1 MSTYENFTRDEELK
15 LGNAGVSDLAFN
27 YEPICQAMSW
37 SELEVT
43 EEVYEA
49 AESFCVCITDATN
62 QLYEP
67 NEIIND
73 WLNRV

>member
-1 MSTYENFTRDEELK
+1 MSTYQEFIRDEEMK
-15 LGNAGVSDLAFN
+15 IGNAGVSDLAFN
-27 YEPICQAMSW
+27 FEPLCKAMSE

-49 AESFCVCITDATN
+49 AESFCTCITDATN

-67 NEIIND
+67 DEIIND